1 MAITVVE
8 ISSVTPRGGPAGT
21 SLTIVGTGFGA
32 AAGAVRFDPLGVNLA
47 GTIAFWGP
55 NLVTVTTPAGLPDN
69 QFVTLL
75 LETAGANDAGQV
87 PFWVPAIAADGL
99 DYQYPAFEEGPLQD
113 VDDPRVSEASEFN
126 RMLARVLS
134 IVAGIGDMT
143 KAVYDTDDNG
153 RASLT
158 APKGLTTPVRVGLG
172 LTLSR

>member
-1 MAITVVE
+1 
-8 ISSVTPRGGPAGT
+8 
-21 SLTIVGTGFGA
+21 
-32 AAGAVRFDPLGVNLA
+32 VRFDPLGVNLA